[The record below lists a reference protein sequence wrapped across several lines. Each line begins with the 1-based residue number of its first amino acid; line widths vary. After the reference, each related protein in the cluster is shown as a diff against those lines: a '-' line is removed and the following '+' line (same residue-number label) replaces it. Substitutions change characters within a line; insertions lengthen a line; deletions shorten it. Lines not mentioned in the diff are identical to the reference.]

1 MCRRSSRAGAWH
13 SSLSAGV
20 VVLALPFVFG
30 NADPPLPKA
39 GRPGFRWRSFIPS
52 FVRSC
57 WPYGSWTHDF
67 SRAWLARFLLVLGN
81 AMAVIYLLYFLR
93 RIGFSV
99 MYPGH
104 SAEQG
109 LVILLS
115 LYTAAV
121 AATTVIAGRRSDRT
135 GRRRRPVVFGGG
147 LMAAAM
153 VLVAVRPAWPVLLG
167 AGCC

>member
-104 SAEQG
+104 PPSRA
-109 LVILLS
+109 S
-115 LYTAAV
+115 SFCSRYTP
-121 AATTVIAGRRSDRT
+121 RPW
-135 GRRRRPVVFGGG
+135 RRPPSSRDGVPIAP
-147 LMAAAM
+147 AADAD
-153 VLVAVRPAWPVLLG
+153 RSFS
-167 AGCC
+167 AGD